1 MTAHG
6 ITSANLRRPLAAAL
20 TAAFLCACSDDQNP
34 SKSSQPAQVPETA
47 ETPLKQLKRP
57 VEWLEVHA
65 QTSPADWLLAR
76 ASRSGTNADDAL
88 RASTQKELETAAIR
102 SGDTPRMV
110 ANRAVQ
116 LEAMLRAAGYD
127 EPALTLI
134 GDLADTVGEAGQAGG
149 FGAICQYYFT
159 LRTSGSTRDQ
169 ALDELRKRYGSR
181 P

>member
-6 ITSANLRRPLAAAL
+6 IISANLRKPFAAVL
-20 TAAFLCACSDDQNP
+20 TAAFLCACSDDQKP
-34 SKSSQPAQVPETA
+34 SKSSPPAQAPEAA
-47 ETPLKQLKRP
+47 EAPLKHMKRS

-76 ASRSGTNADDAL
+76 GSLSDTKIDDVL
-88 RASTQKELETAAIR
+88 RASTQKDLETAARR

-116 LEAMLRAAGYD
+116 LEAMFLAAGYD

-134 GDLADTVGEAGQAGG
+134 ADLTETMGEVGQAGG